1 MTMGRGGRLVE
12 AMKLRRYQEAFEI
25 VKTCD
30 TIRKR
35 ISHRFNDMK
44 RLLFAL
50 FASLALLVVS
60 LPAAPP
66 YYPIDQV
73 KPGMTAIGRTVWQG
87 DTIEEFQ
94 VHIIGVLRNVIGP
107 RRDLILAKLE
117 GGPLAH
123 TGVIAGMSGS
133 PVYID
138 GQLVGAVSYS
148 LGAFSKEP
156 IAGITPIAEMI
167 DAATLDT
174 PRPQMGTRARLEMPV
189 TRDSVAA
196 AMRASMSW
204 ARPFADRPGDVQ
216 VFGGDGGSAQ
226 VATLLRPIATPLSLG
241 GFSPDVAELLGAS
254 FRDHGF
260 LPVAGAAAAAQ
271 SSARAMQPLRPGSA
285 VGVNIVSG
293 DFNMG
298 ATGTV
303 TEVTGDRVYAFGH
316 PFFNLGPIAFPMT
329 QAYIHTLLPSMTSS
343 MKIATL
349 GDVIGTVRQ
358 DRATTIAGVTGDG
371 PSTIP
376 VKIALESDRGFKKQF
391 EFRVVNDQLFTP
403 LFTYASVLS
412 TLTSYERETGAATFN
427 IKGTMNVKSHGEV
440 KIEDLFSGNT
450 ASASTAGSVMAP
462 LTFLLD
468 NDFEPIQIEAVD
480 LTIQSTEQPR
490 TATIERV
497 WLDGVRARA
506 GRTVPLKVLM
516 RTYRGEEVVVT
527 VPLDIPANTSGSL
540 SVMVSDGARLAQWER
555 REVRQPTEPRSVPQ
569 LMRALN
575 TVRRNNRLY
584 VRLLASDSGAVV
596 RGEPLSSLPPSILGV
611 LEADRSAGD
620 FVPLRNATLG
630 EWNLPTEHAVVGS
643 RVLTINV
650 E

>member
-1 MTMGRGGRLVE
+1 
-12 AMKLRRYQEAFEI
+12 
-25 VKTCD
+25 
-30 TIRKR
+30 
-35 ISHRFNDMK
+35 MK

-66 YYPIDQV
+66 YYPIDQI
-73 KPGMTAIGRTVWQG
+73 KAGMVATGHTVFQG
-87 DTIEEFQ
+87 DKIEEFQ
-94 VHIIGVLRNVIGP
+94 VHIIGVLRNVVGP
-107 RRDLILAKLE
+107 RRDLILARLE
-117 GGPLAH
+117 GGPLAQ

-133 PVYID
+133 PVYLD
-138 GQLVGAVSYS
+138 GKLIGAVSYS
-148 LGAFSKEP
+148 LGAFSKEA
-156 IAGITPIAEMI
+156 IAGITPITEMI

-174 PRPQMGTRARLEMPV
+174 PRPPMGTRARLELPV
-189 TRDSVAA
+189 TRESVAA
-196 AMRASMSW
+196 AVRASMSW

-216 VFGGDGGSAQ
+216 MFGDAVSGQ
-226 VATLLRPIATPLSLG
+226 IATMLRPIATPLNLG
-241 GFSPDVAELLGAS
+241 GFSPDVAEMLGAS
-254 FRDHGF
+254 FRDYGF
-260 LPVAGAAAAAQ
+260 LPIAGAAAAAQ
-271 SSARAMQPLRPGSA
+271 ASSLSSSPLRPGSA

-303 TEVTGDRVYAFGH
+303 TEVVGNKIYAFGH

-329 QAYIHTLLPSMTSS
+329 QAYIHALLPSMTSS
-343 MKIATL
+343 MKISTL

-358 DRATTIAGVTGDG
+358 DRATTIAGLTGDG
-371 PSTIP
+371 PATIP

-403 LFTYASVLS
+403 LFTYASILS
-412 TLTSYERETGAATFN
+412 TLTSYERETGAATFS

-440 KIEDLFSGNT
+440 KIEDLFSGNS
-450 ASASTAGSVMAP
+450 ASMSTAGSIMAP

-516 RTYRGEEVVVT
+516 RTYRGEEVVHT
-527 VPLDIPANTSGSL
+527 VPLEIPANATGSL
-540 SVMVSDGARLAQWER
+540 SVMVSDGTRLAQWER
-555 REVRQPTEPRSVPQ
+555 REVRQPSEPRSVPQ

-575 TVRRNNRLY
+575 TLRKNNRLY

-596 RGEPLSSLPPSILGV
+596 RGEPLSSLPPSVLGV
-611 LEADRSAGD
+611 LEADRSTGD
-620 FVPLRNATLG
+620 FIPLRNSTLG
-630 EWNLPTEHAVVGS
+630 EWNLPTEYAVVGS
-643 RVLTINV
+643 RVLIVNI

>member
-1 MTMGRGGRLVE
+1 
-12 AMKLRRYQEAFEI
+12 
-25 VKTCD
+25 
-30 TIRKR
+30 
-35 ISHRFNDMK
+35 MK

-50 FASLALLVVS
+50 FTSLALLVVS

-73 KPGMTAIGRTVWQG
+73 KPGMVATGHTVWQG
-87 DTIEEFQ
+87 DKIAEFN

-107 RRDLILAKLE
+107 RRDLILARLE

-138 GQLVGAVSYS
+138 GKLVGAVSYS
-148 LGAFSKEP
+148 LGAFSKDA

-167 DAATLDT
+167 DAAMLDT
-174 PRPQMGTRARLEMPV
+174 PRPPMGTRARLEMPV
-189 TRDSVAA
+189 TRDGVAA

-216 VFGGDGGSAQ
+216 IFGEGVTGQ
-226 VATLLRPIATPLSLG
+226 VATMLRPIATPLNLG
-241 GFSPDVAELLGAS
+241 GFSPEVADMLGAS
-254 FRDHGF
+254 FRDYGF
-260 LPVAGAAAAAQ
+260 MPIAGAGAGQMGAT
-271 SSARAMQPLRPGSA
+271 SDMPLRPGSA
-285 VGVNIVSG
+285 VGINIVSG

-303 TEVTGDRVYAFGH
+303 TEVIGNKIYAFGH

-329 QAYIHTLLPSMTSS
+329 KAYIHTLLPSMTSS
-343 MKIATL
+343 MKISTL
-349 GDVIGTVRQ
+349 GDVIGTVHQ
-358 DRATTIAGVTGDG
+358 DRATTIAGLTGAA

-376 VKIALESDRGFKKQF
+376 VKIALESERGFKKEF

-403 LFTYASVLS
+403 LFTYASILS

-427 IKGTMNVKSHGEV
+427 IKGTMNVKSHGQI
-440 KIEDLFSGNT
+440 KIEDVFSGNT
-450 ASASTAGSVMAP
+450 ASMNTAGSIMAP

-497 WLDGVRARA
+497 WLDTAR
-506 GRTVPLKVLM
+506 P
-516 RTYRGEEVVVT
+516 
-527 VPLDIPANTSGSL
+527 
-540 SVMVSDGARLAQWER
+540 
-555 REVRQPTEPRSVPQ
+555 
-569 LMRALN
+569 
-575 TVRRNNRLY
+575 
-584 VRLLASDSGAVV
+584 
-596 RGEPLSSLPPSILGV
+596 
-611 LEADRSAGD
+611 
-620 FVPLRNATLG
+620 
-630 EWNLPTEHAVVGS
+630 
-643 RVLTINV
+643 
-650 E
+650 

>member
-1 MTMGRGGRLVE
+1 
-12 AMKLRRYQEAFEI
+12 
-25 VKTCD
+25 
-30 TIRKR
+30 
-35 ISHRFNDMK
+35 MK

-73 KPGMTAIGRTVWQG
+73 KPGMVATGYTVWQG
-87 DTIEEFQ
+87 DKIEPFE
-94 VHIIGVLRNVIGP
+94 VHIIGVLRNIIGP
-107 RRDLILAKLE
+107 SRDLILAKLE

-138 GQLVGAVSYS
+138 GKLVGAVSYS

-174 PRPQMGTRARLEMPV
+174 PRPPMGTRARLEMPV
-189 TRDSVAA
+189 TRDSVAT

-216 VFGGDGGSAQ
+216 IFGDGVNGQ
-226 VATLLRPIATPLSLG
+226 VATMLRPIATPLNMG
-241 GFSPDVAELLGAS
+241 GFSPEVAEMLGAS
-254 FRDHGF
+254 FRDYGF
-260 LPVAGAAAAAQ
+260 MPVAGGGAGSQAPSLQQALQAT
-271 SSARAMQPLRPGSA
+271 SGDMPLRPGSA
-285 VGVNIVSG
+285 VGINIVSG

-303 TEVTGDRVYAFGH
+303 TEVVGNKIYAFGH

-329 QAYIHTLLPSMTSS
+329 KAYIHTLLPSMTSS
-343 MKIATL
+343 MKISTL
-349 GDVIGTVRQ
+349 GDVIGTVSQ
-358 DRATTIAGVTGDG
+358 DRATTIAGLTGAG
-371 PSTIP
+371 PATIP
-376 VKIALESDRGFKKQF
+376 VKISLESERGFKKQF
-391 EFRVVNDQLFTP
+391 EFRVVSDQLFTP
-403 LFTYASVLS
+403 LFTYASILS

-427 IKGTMNVKSHGEV
+427 IKGTMNVKSHGQI
-440 KIEDLFSGNT
+440 KIEDLFSGNS
-450 ASASTAGSVMAP
+450 ASMSTAGSIMAP

-480 LTIQSTEQPR
+480 LTIQSFEQPR

-497 WLDGVRARA
+497 WIDGVRARA

-516 RTYRGEEVVVT
+516 RGYRGEEVVHT
-527 VPLDIPANTSGSL
+527 VPLEIPAGASGAL
-540 SVMVSDGARLAQWER
+540 SVMVSDGNRLAQWER

-575 TVRRNNRLY
+575 TVRKNNRLY

-596 RGEPLSSLPPSILGV
+596 RGEALSSLPPSVLGV

-630 EWNLPTEHAVVGS
+630 EWNLPTEHAIVGS

>member
-1 MTMGRGGRLVE
+1 
-12 AMKLRRYQEAFEI
+12 
-25 VKTCD
+25 
-30 TIRKR
+30 
-35 ISHRFNDMK
+35 MK

-50 FASLALLVVS
+50 FASLAVLVVS

-73 KPGMTAIGRTVWQG
+73 KPGMTATGHTVWQG
-87 DTIEEFQ
+87 DRIEEFK

-107 RRDLILAKLE
+107 KRDLILAKLE

-148 LGAFSKEP
+148 LGAFSKEA
-156 IAGITPIAEMI
+156 IAGITPIGEMI

-174 PRPQMGTRARLEMPV
+174 PRPPIGTRARLEMPV
-189 TRDSVAA
+189 TRESVAA
-196 AMRASMSW
+196 ALRASMSW
-204 ARPFADRPGDVQ
+204 ARPFADRPSDVQ
-216 VFGGDGGSAQ
+216 VFGDGVQGQ
-226 VATLLRPIATPLSLG
+226 VATMLRPIATPLNLG
-241 GFSPDVAELLGAS
+241 GFSPEVAEMLGSS
-254 FRDHGF
+254 FRDYGF
-260 LPVAGAAAAAQ
+260 MPIAGAAAAQ
-271 SSARAMQPLRPGSA
+271 NQQNSTMPLRPGSA
-285 VGVNIVSG
+285 VGVNILSG

-303 TEVTGDRVYAFGH
+303 TEVIGNKVYAFGH

-329 QAYIHTLLPSMTSS
+329 QAYVHTLLPSMTSS

-349 GDVIGTVRQ
+349 GDVVGTVQQ
-358 DRATTIAGVTGDG
+358 DRATTIAGLTGNG
-371 PSTIP
+371 PTTIP
-376 VKIALESDRGFKKQF
+376 VKIALESERGFRKEF
-391 EFRVVNDQLFTP
+391 AFRVVSDQLFTP
-403 LFTYASVLS
+403 LFTYASILS
-412 TLTSYERETGAATFN
+412 TLTSYERETGAATFS
-427 IKGTMNVKSHGEV
+427 IKGTMNVKSHGEI
-440 KIEDLFSGNT
+440 KIEDLFSGN
-450 ASASTAGSVMAP
+450 SASLNAAGSVMAP

-468 NDFEPIQIEAVD
+468 NDFEPIHIESVD

-497 WLDGVRARA
+497 WLDGARARA
-506 GRTVPLKVLM
+506 GRVVPLKVLM
-516 RTYRGEEVVVT
+516 RTYRGEEVVST
-527 VPLDIPANTSGSL
+527 VPLEIPANATGSL

-575 TVRRNNRLY
+575 TTRKNNRLY

-596 RGEPLSSLPPSILGV
+596 RGEPLSSLPPSVLGV

-620 FVPLRNATLG
+620 FIPLRNATLG
-630 EWNLPTEHAVVGS
+630 EWNLPTEFAVVGA
-643 RVLTINV
+643 RMLTINI

>member
-1 MTMGRGGRLVE
+1 
-12 AMKLRRYQEAFEI
+12 
-25 VKTCD
+25 
-30 TIRKR
+30 
-35 ISHRFNDMK
+35 
-44 RLLFAL
+44 
-50 FASLALLVVS
+50 VS

-66 YYPIDQV
+66 YYPLDQV
-73 KPGMTAIGRTVWQG
+73 KPGSIGTGYTVWQG
-87 DTIEEFQ
+87 DTIEEFK

-107 RRDLILAKLE
+107 RRDLILARLE
-117 GGPLAH
+117 GGPLAQ

-174 PRPQMGTRARLEMPV
+174 PRAQIGTRARLELPV
-189 TRDSVAA
+189 TRESVAA
-196 AMRASMSW
+196 AMRASMLW
-204 ARPFADRPGDVQ
+204 ARPFADRSGDVQ
-216 VFGGDGGSAQ
+216 VFGDGVSGQ
-226 VATLLRPIATPLSLG
+226 VATMLRPIATPLNLG
-241 GFSPDVAELLGAS
+241 GFSPDVAEMLGAS
-254 FRDHGF
+254 FRDYGF
-260 LPVAGAAAAAQ
+260 LPVAGAAAGGQ
-271 SSARAMQPLRPGSA
+271 SSAASEGPLRPGSA
-285 VGVNIVSG
+285 IGVNIVSG

-303 TEVTGDRVYAFGH
+303 TEVIGNRVYAFGH

-329 QAYIHTLLPSMTSS
+329 KAYVHTLLPSMTSS

-349 GDVIGTVRQ
+349 GDVVGTVQQ
-358 DRATTIAGVTGDG
+358 DRATTIAGLTGDA
-371 PSTIP
+371 PATIP
-376 VKIALESDRGFKKQF
+376 VKIALESERGFRKEF
-391 EFRVVNDQLFTP
+391 EFRVVNDELFTP
-403 LFTYASVLS
+403 LFTYASILS

-427 IKGTMNVKSHGEV
+427 IKGTMNVKEHGEIR
-440 KIEDLFSGNT
+440 IEDLFSGTN
-450 ASASTAGSVMAP
+450 ASLSTAGSVMAP

-468 NDFEPIQIEAVD
+468 NDFEPIHIESVD
-480 LTIQSTEQPR
+480 LSIQSTEQPR

-516 RTYRGEEVVVT
+516 RTYRGEEVVRT
-527 VPLDIPANTSGSL
+527 VPLEIPANASGSL

-555 REVRQPTEPRSVPQ
+555 REVRQPTEPRSMPQ

-575 TVRRNNRLY
+575 TTRKNNRLY
-584 VRLLASDSGAVV
+584 VRLLASDAGAVV
-596 RGEPLSSLPPSILGV
+596 SGEPLSSLPPSVLGV
-611 LEADRSAGD
+611 FEADRSAGD

-630 EWNLPTEHAVVGS
+630 EWNLPTEFAVVGS
-643 RVLTINV
+643 RMLTINI

>member
-1 MTMGRGGRLVE
+1 
-12 AMKLRRYQEAFEI
+12 
-25 VKTCD
+25 
-30 TIRKR
+30 
-35 ISHRFNDMK
+35 MK
-44 RLLFAL
+44 RLFFAL
-50 FASLALLVVS
+50 FTGLALLVVS

-66 YYPIDQV
+66 YYPIDEV
-73 KPGMTAIGRTVWQG
+73 RPGMVATGYTVWQG
-87 DTIEEFQ
+87 DKIEEFDA
-94 VHIIGVLRNVIGP
+94 HIIGVLRNVIGP

-117 GGPLAH
+117 GGPLAQ

-138 GQLVGAVSYS
+138 GKLVGAVSYS

-167 DAATLDT
+167 DAAMLDT
-174 PRPQMGTRARLEMPV
+174 PRPPMGTRARLEMPV

-196 AMRASMSW
+196 AMRGSMSW
-204 ARPFADRPGDVQ
+204 ARPFADRSGDVQ
-216 VFGGDGGSAQ
+216 IFGEGVSGQ
-226 VATLLRPIATPLSLG
+226 VATMLRPIATPLNMG
-241 GFSPDVAELLGAS
+241 GFSPEIADMLGAS
-254 FRDHGF
+254 FRDYGF
-260 LPVAGAAAAAQ
+260 SPIAGASAASQ
-271 SSARAMQPLRPGSA
+271 TPRTTTSSDMPLRPGSA

-303 TEVTGDRVYAFGH
+303 TEVIGNKVYAFGH

-329 QAYIHTLLPSMTSS
+329 KAYIHTLLPSLTSS
-343 MKIATL
+343 MKISTL
-349 GDVIGTVRQ
+349 GDVVGTVNQ
-358 DRATTIAGVTGDG
+358 DRATTIAGLTGAA
-371 PSTIP
+371 PTTIP
-376 VKIALESDRGFKKQF
+376 VRISLESERGFKKQF
-391 EFRVVNDQLFTP
+391 EFRVVSDQLFTP
-403 LFTYASVLS
+403 LFTYASILS

-427 IKGTMNVKSHGEV
+427 IKGTMNVKSHGEI
-440 KIEDLFSGNT
+440 KIEDLFSGNS
-450 ASASTAGSVMAP
+450 ASMSTAGSVMAP

-497 WLDGVRARA
+497 WLDGVHARA

-516 RTYRGEEVVVT
+516 RGYRGEEFVHT
-527 VPLDIPANTSGSL
+527 VPLEIPAGASGTL

-575 TVRRNNRLY
+575 TVRKNNRLY
-584 VRLLASDSGAVV
+584 VRLLASDAGAVV
-596 RGEPLSSLPPSILGV
+596 RGEPLSSLPPSVLGV
-611 LEADRSAGD
+611 LEADRSTGD
-620 FVPLRNATLG
+620 FIPLRNATLA

-643 RVLTINV
+643 RVLTITI

>member
-1 MTMGRGGRLVE
+1 
-12 AMKLRRYQEAFEI
+12 
-25 VKTCD
+25 
-30 TIRKR
+30 
-35 ISHRFNDMK
+35 MK

-50 FASLALLVVS
+50 SASLALFVVS

-66 YYPIDQV
+66 YFPLDQV
-73 KPGMTAIGRTVWQG
+73 KPGTVAIGRTVWQG
-87 DTIEEFQ
+87 DTIEEFK

-107 RRDLILAKLE
+107 RRDLILARLE
-117 GGPLAH
+117 GGPLAQ

-148 LGAFSKEP
+148 LGAFSKEA

-174 PRPQMGTRARLEMPV
+174 PRAPVGTRARLEIPV
-189 TRDSVAA
+189 THESVAA

-216 VFGGDGGSAQ
+216 VMGTGIDGQ
-226 VATLLRPIATPLSLG
+226 VATMLRPIATPLNLG
-241 GFSPDVAELLGAS
+241 GFSPEVADMLGAS
-254 FRDHGF
+254 FRDYGF
-260 LPVAGAAAAAQ
+260 MPIAGGAAGQ
-271 SSARAMQPLRPGSA
+271 SSAVSNAPLRPGSA

-303 TEVTGDRVYAFGH
+303 TEIVGNRVYAFGH
-316 PFFNLGPIAFPMT
+316 PFLNLGPIAFPMT
-329 QAYIHTLLPSMTSS
+329 KAYIHTLLPSMTSS

-349 GDVIGTVRQ
+349 GDTIGTVHQ
-358 DRATTIAGVTGDG
+358 DRATTIAGLTGDA
-371 PSTIP
+371 PSTVP
-376 VKIALESDRGFKKQF
+376 VKISLESERGFKKQF
-391 EFRVVNDQLFTP
+391 EFRVVNDQLLTP
-403 LFTYASVLS
+403 LFTYASILS
-412 TLTSYERETGAATFN
+412 TLTSYERETGATTFN
-427 IKGTMNVKSHGEV
+427 VKGTMNVKSHGDV
-440 KIEDLFSGNT
+440 KIEDLFSGNQ
-450 ASASTAGSVMAP
+450 APVNAAGAIMAP

-468 NDFEPIQIEAVD
+468 NDFEPINIESVD

-516 RTYRGEEVVVT
+516 RTYRGEEVIQN
-527 VPLDIPANTSGSL
+527 VPLEIPANATGAL
-540 SVMVSDGARLAQWER
+540 SVMVSDGTRLAQWER
-555 REVRQPTEPRSVPQ
+555 REVRQPSEPRSVPQ

-575 TVRRNNRLY
+575 TTRKNNRLY
-584 VRLLASDSGAVV
+584 VRLLAADSGAVV
-596 RGEPLSSLPPSILGV
+596 RGEPLSSLPPSVLGV
-611 LEADRSAGD
+611 LEADRSTGD

-630 EWNLPTEHAVVGS
+630 EWNLPTEFAVVGS
-643 RVLTINV
+643 RMLTINLD
-650 E
+650 

>member
-1 MTMGRGGRLVE
+1 
-12 AMKLRRYQEAFEI
+12 
-25 VKTCD
+25 
-30 TIRKR
+30 
-35 ISHRFNDMK
+35 MK

-50 FASLALLVVS
+50 FTSLALLVVS

-73 KPGMTAIGRTVWQG
+73 KPGMVAIGHTVWQG
-87 DTIEEFQ
+87 DKIEEFQ
-94 VHIIGVLRNVIGP
+94 AHIIGVLRNVIGP

-138 GQLVGAVSYS
+138 GKLVGAVSYS

-174 PRPQMGTRARLEMPV
+174 PRPPMGTRARLEMPV
-189 TRDSVAA
+189 TRESVAA

-204 ARPFADRPGDVQ
+204 ARPFADRPGDVEF
-216 VFGGDGGSAQ
+216 FGTGVSGQ
-226 VATLLRPIATPLSLG
+226 VATMLRPIATPLNLG
-241 GFSPDVAELLGAS
+241 GFSPDMAEMLGAS
-254 FRDHGF
+254 FRDYGF
-260 LPVAGAAAAAQ
+260 VPVAGAAAAQAGAAAAQ
-271 SSARAMQPLRPGSA
+271 TASAGDAPLRPGSA
-285 VGVNIVSG
+285 VGINIVSG

-303 TEVTGDRVYAFGH
+303 TEVIGNKVYAFGH

-329 QAYIHTLLPSMTSS
+329 KAYIHTLLPSMTSS
-343 MKIATL
+343 MKISTL
-349 GDVIGTVRQ
+349 GDVIGTIHQ
-358 DRATTIAGVTGDG
+358 DRATTIAGLTGSA
-371 PSTIP
+371 PATIP
-376 VKIALESDRGFKKQF
+376 VKIALESDRGFRKQF

-403 LFTYASVLS
+403 LFTYASILS
-412 TLTSYERETGAATFN
+412 TLTSYERETGAATFT
-427 IKGTMNVKSHGEV
+427 IKGTMNVKSHGEI

-450 ASASTAGSVMAP
+450 ASMNTAGSVMAP

-516 RTYRGEEVVVT
+516 RTYRGEEIVHT
-527 VPLDIPANTSGSL
+527 VPLEIPGNASGSL
-540 SVMVSDGARLAQWER
+540 SVMISDGARLAQWER

-575 TVRRNNRLY
+575 TVRKNNRLY
-584 VRLLASDSGAVV
+584 VRLLASDAGAVV
-596 RGEPLSSLPPSILGV
+596 RGEPLSSLPPSVLGV

-620 FVPLRNATLG
+620 FVPLRNAMLG
-630 EWNLPTEHAVVGS
+630 EWNLPIEHAVVGA
-643 RVLTINV
+643 RMLTINI

>member
-1 MTMGRGGRLVE
+1 
-12 AMKLRRYQEAFEI
+12 
-25 VKTCD
+25 
-30 TIRKR
+30 
-35 ISHRFNDMK
+35 MK

-73 KPGMTAIGRTVWQG
+73 KPGMIATGHTVWQG
-87 DTIEEFQ
+87 DTIEEFK

-138 GQLVGAVSYS
+138 GKLVGAVSYS

-167 DAATLDT
+167 DAATLDS
-174 PRPQMGTRARLEMPV
+174 PRPPMGARARLEMPV

-216 VFGGDGGSAQ
+216 IFGDGVSGQ
-226 VATLLRPIATPLSLG
+226 VATMLRPIATPLNIG
-241 GFSPDVAELLGAS
+241 GFAPEIADMLGAS
-254 FRDHGF
+254 FREHGF
-260 LPVAGAAAAAQ
+260 MPVAGAAAAGQ
-271 SSARAMQPLRPGSA
+271 SASAANTPLRPGSA

-303 TEVTGDRVYAFGH
+303 TEVIGNKVYAFGH

-329 QAYIHTLLPSMTSS
+329 QAYIHTLLPSLTSS
-343 MKIATL
+343 MKISTL
-349 GDVIGTVRQ
+349 GDVIGTVHQ
-358 DRATTIAGVTGDG
+358 DRATTIAGLTGAG
-371 PSTIP
+371 PATIP
-376 VKIALESDRGFKKQF
+376 VKISLESDRGFKKQF
-391 EFRVVNDQLFTP
+391 EFSVVSDQLFTP
-403 LFTYASVLS
+403 LFTYASILS

-427 IKGTMNVKSHGEV
+427 IKGTMNVKSHGEI
-440 KIEDLFSGNT
+440 KIEDLFSGNS
-450 ASASTAGSVMAP
+450 ASMSTAGSVMAP

-516 RTYRGEEVVVT
+516 RGYRGEEVVHT
-527 VPLDIPANTSGSL
+527 VPLEIPAGASGSL

-575 TVRRNNRLY
+575 TVRKNNRLY

-596 RGEPLSSLPPSILGV
+596 RGEPLSSLPPSVLGV
-611 LEADRSAGD
+611 LESDRSTGD
-620 FVPLRNATLG
+620 FIPLRNATLG

-643 RVLTINV
+643 RVLTINI